1 MVSQYLSEVKELVK
15 AKLTESI
22 GNSNPIEKSMAYS
35 AIAESKM
42 VRAGLIFASSEI
54 NSSLEHDSVI
64 TLAASI
70 ELMHTYSLIHDDLP
84 CMDDDDIRRNQ
95 PSNHIKYGEANA
107 VLSGDALQALAYE
120 IICNDIYLSDNN
132 KVKALKLLSQACG
145 KNGMVL
151 GQHLDI
157 ENENNLA
164 KTDQESLDHIH
175 QLKTGK
181 LIECS
186 VLFGQLNNDLNDNEL
201 QNFKSFSRKLGL
213 AFQIIDDILD
223 VTESSEILGKNNNSD
238 IKNNKDTYVNIIGVE
253 ASRARAKSLIE
264 SSVADLNNNN
274 LTNIDKLVDIAYYLI
289 ERRN

>member
-22 GNSNPIEKSMAYS
+22 GNSNPVEKSMVYS

-107 VLSGDALQALAYE
+107 VLSGDALQALSYE

-186 VLFGQLNNDLNDNEL
+186 VLFGQLNNDLNDSEL

-213 AFQIIDDILD
+213 AFQIIDDVLD

-238 IKNNKDTYVNIIGVE
+238 IKNNKDTYVDIIGVE
-253 ASRARAKSLIE
+253 PSRARAKSLIE

>member
-15 AKLTESI
+15 TKLTESI
-22 GNSNPIEKSMAYS
+22 GNSNPVEKSMAYS

-95 PSNHIKYGEANA
+95 PSNHVKYGEANA
-107 VLSGDALQALAYE
+107 VLSGDALQALSYE

-132 KVKALKLLSQACG
+132 KVKALKLLSHACG

-186 VLFGQLNNDLNDNEL
+186 VLFGQLNNDLNDSEL

-213 AFQIIDDILD
+213 AFQIIDDVLD
-223 VTESSEILGKNNNSD
+223 VTESSEVLGKNNNSD
-238 IKNNKDTYVNIIGVE
+238 IKNNKDTYVNILGVE
-253 ASRARAKSLIE
+253 SSRARAKSLVE
-264 SSVADLNNNN
+264 SAIADLNNNN
-274 LTNIDKLVDIAYYLI
+274 PANIDKLVDIAYYLI
-289 ERRN
+289 NRRN

>member
-1 MVSQYLSEVKELVK
+1 MVSQYLSEVRELVK
-15 AKLTESI
+15 AKLTTSI
-22 GNSNPIEKSMAYS
+22 GNSNPVEKSMVYS

-107 VLSGDALQALAYE
+107 VLSGDALQALSYE

-186 VLFGQLNNDLNDNEL
+186 VIFGQLNNDLNDSEL

-213 AFQIIDDILD
+213 AFQIIDDVLD

>member
-107 VLSGDALQALAYE
+107 VLSGDALQALSYE

-213 AFQIIDDILD
+213 AFQIIDDVLD

-274 LTNIDKLVDIAYYLI
+274 LANIDKLVDIAYYLI

>member
-22 GNSNPIEKSMAYS
+22 GNSNPVEKSMVYS

-42 VRAGLIFASSEI
+42 VRAGLISASSEI

-107 VLSGDALQALAYE
+107 VLSGDALQALSYE

-186 VLFGQLNNDLNDNEL
+186 VLFGQLNNDLNDSEL

-213 AFQIIDDILD
+213 AFQIIDDVLD

-238 IKNNKDTYVNIIGVE
+238 IKNNKDTYVDIIGVE

-264 SSVADLNNNN
+264 SSVADLKNNNH
-274 LTNIDKLVDIAYYLI
+274 TNIDKLVDIAYYLI

>member
-1 MVSQYLSEVKELVK
+1 MVSQYLSEVRELVK
-15 AKLTESI
+15 AKLTSSI
-22 GNSNPIEKSMAYS
+22 GNSNPVEKSMVYS

-42 VRAGLIFASSEI
+42 VRAGLIFASAEI
-54 NSSLEHDSVI
+54 NSSLERDSVI

-107 VLSGDALQALAYE
+107 VLSGDALQALSYE

-157 ENENNLA
+157 ENENNLT
-164 KTDQESLDHIH
+164 KTDQENLDHIH

-186 VLFGQLNNDLNDNEL
+186 ILFGQINNDLNDSEL

-213 AFQIIDDILD
+213 AFQIIDDVLD

>member
-15 AKLTESI
+15 AKLTSSI
-22 GNSNPIEKSMAYS
+22 GNSNPVEKSMVYS

-157 ENENNLA
+157 ENENNLT
-164 KTDQESLDHIH
+164 KTDQENLDHIH

-186 VLFGQLNNDLNDNEL
+186 ILFGQINNDLNDSEL

-213 AFQIIDDILD
+213 AFQIIDDVLD
-223 VTESSEILGKNNNSD
+223 VTESSENLGKNNNSD
-238 IKNNKDTYVNIIGVE
+238 IKNNKDTYVNIIGIE
-253 ASRARAKSLIE
+253 PSRARAKSLIE
-264 SSVADLNNNN
+264 SSIADLNNNN
-274 LTNIDKLVDIAYYLI
+274 LTNTDKLVDIAYYLI

>member
-22 GNSNPIEKSMAYS
+22 GNSNPVEKSMVYS

-42 VRAGLIFASSEI
+42 VRAGLISASSEI

-107 VLSGDALQALAYE
+107 VLSGDALQALSYE

-186 VLFGQLNNDLNDNEL
+186 VLFGQLNNALNDSEL

-213 AFQIIDDILD
+213 AFQIIDDVLD

>member
-15 AKLTESI
+15 VKLTESI
-22 GNSNPIEKSMAYS
+22 GNSNPVEKSMVYS

-107 VLSGDALQALAYE
+107 VLSGDALQALSYE

-186 VLFGQLNNDLNDNEL
+186 VLFGQLNNDLNDSEL

-213 AFQIIDDILD
+213 AFQIIDDVLD

-238 IKNNKDTYVNIIGVE
+238 IKNNKDTYVDIIGVE
-253 ASRARAKSLIE
+253 PSRARAKSLIE
-264 SSVADLNNNN
+264 SSIIDLNNNN

>member
-15 AKLTESI
+15 TKLTESI
-22 GNSNPIEKSMAYS
+22 GNSNPVEKSMAYS

-54 NSSLEHDSVI
+54 SSSLEHDSVI

-95 PSNHIKYGEANA
+95 PSNHVKYGEANA
-107 VLSGDALQALAYE
+107 VLSGDALQALSYE

-132 KVKALKLLSQACG
+132 KVKALKLLSHACG

-157 ENENNLA
+157 DNENNLA

-186 VLFGQLNNDLNDNEL
+186 VLFGQLNNDLNDNEI
-201 QNFKSFSRKLGL
+201 QNLKSFSRKLGL
-213 AFQIIDDILD
+213 AFQIIDDVLD
-223 VTESSEILGKNNNSD
+223 VTESSEVLGKNNNSD
-238 IKNNKDTYVNIIGVE
+238 IKNNKDTYVNILGVE
-253 ASRARAKSLIE
+253 SSRARAKSLVE
-264 SSVADLNNNN
+264 SAIADLNNNN
-274 LTNIDKLVDIAYYLI
+274 PTNIDKLVDIAYYLI
-289 ERRN
+289 NRRN

>member
-22 GNSNPIEKSMAYS
+22 GNSNPVEKSMLYS

-42 VRAGLIFASSEI
+42 VRAGLISASSEI

-107 VLSGDALQALAYE
+107 VLSGDALQALSYE

-186 VLFGQLNNDLNDNEL
+186 VLFGQLNNDLNDSEL

-213 AFQIIDDILD
+213 AFQIIDDVLD

>member
-54 NSSLEHDSVI
+54 NSSLEHGSVI

-107 VLSGDALQALAYE
+107 VLSGDALQALSYE

-157 ENENNLA
+157 ENENNLT
-164 KTDQESLDHIH
+164 KTDQENLDHIH

-186 VLFGQLNNDLNDNEL
+186 ILFGQINNDLNDSEL

-213 AFQIIDDILD
+213 AFQIIDDVLD
-223 VTESSEILGKNNNSD
+223 VTESSENLGKNNNSD
-238 IKNNKDTYVNIIGVE
+238 IKNNKDTYVNIIGIE
-253 ASRARAKSLIE
+253 PSRARAKSLIE
-264 SSVADLNNNN
+264 SSIADLNNNN
-274 LTNIDKLVDIAYYLI
+274 LTNTDKLVDIAYYLI

>member
-15 AKLTESI
+15 TKLTESI
-22 GNSNPIEKSMAYS
+22 GNSNPVEKSMAYS

-42 VRAGLIFASSEI
+42 VRAGLIFASSEMS
-54 NSSLEHDSVI
+54 SSLEYDSVI

-95 PSNHIKYGEANA
+95 PSNHVKYGEANA

-132 KVKALKLLSQACG
+132 KVKALKLLSHACG

-157 ENENNLA
+157 DNENNLA

-186 VLFGQLNNDLNDNEL
+186 VLFGQLNNDLNDNEM
-201 QNFKSFSRKLGL
+201 QNLKSFSRKLGL
-213 AFQIIDDILD
+213 AFQIIDDVLD
-223 VTESSEILGKNNNSD
+223 VTESSEVLGKNNNSD
-238 IKNNKDTYVNIIGVE
+238 IKNNKDTYVNILGVE
-253 ASRARAKSLIE
+253 SSRARAKSLVE
-264 SSVADLNNNN
+264 SAIADLNNNN
-274 LTNIDKLVDIAYYLI
+274 PTNIDKLVDIAYYLI
-289 ERRN
+289 NRRN

>member
-15 AKLTESI
+15 TKLTESI
-22 GNSNPIEKSMAYS
+22 GNSNPVEKSMAYS

-95 PSNHIKYGEANA
+95 PSNHVKYGEASA
-107 VLSGDALQALAYE
+107 VLSGDALQALSYE

-132 KVKALKLLSQACG
+132 KVKALKLLSHACG

-157 ENENNLA
+157 DNENNLA
-164 KTDQESLDHIH
+164 KIDQESLDHIH

-186 VLFGQLNNDLNDNEL
+186 VLFGQLNNDLNDNEI
-201 QNFKSFSRKLGL
+201 QNLKSFSRKLGL

-238 IKNNKDTYVNIIGVE
+238 IKNNKDTYVNILGVE
-253 ASRARAKSLIE
+253 SSRARAKSLVE
-264 SSVADLNNNN
+264 SAIADLNNNN
-274 LTNIDKLVDIAYYLI
+274 PANIDKLVDIAYYLI
-289 ERRN
+289 NRRN

>member
-15 AKLTESI
+15 VKLTESI
-22 GNSNPIEKSMAYS
+22 GNSNPVEKSMVYS

-107 VLSGDALQALAYE
+107 VLSGDALQALSYE

-186 VLFGQLNNDLNDNEL
+186 VLFGQLNNDLNDSEL

-213 AFQIIDDILD
+213 AFQIIDDVLD

-253 ASRARAKSLIE
+253 ASRTRAKSLIE

>member
-22 GNSNPIEKSMAYS
+22 GNSNPVEKSMLYS

-42 VRAGLIFASSEI
+42 VRAGLISASSEI

-107 VLSGDALQALAYE
+107 VLSGDALQALSYE

-175 QLKTGK
+175 QLKTGR

-186 VLFGQLNNDLNDNEL
+186 VLFGQLNNDLNDSEL

-213 AFQIIDDILD
+213 AFQIIDDVLD

>member
-22 GNSNPIEKSMAYS
+22 GNSNPVEKSMVYS

-107 VLSGDALQALAYE
+107 VLSGDALQALSYE

-132 KVKALKLLSQACG
+132 KVKALKLLSQAWG

-186 VLFGQLNNDLNDNEL
+186 VLFGQLNNDLNDSEL

-213 AFQIIDDILD
+213 AFQIIDDVLD

>member
-15 AKLTESI
+15 TKLTESI
-22 GNSNPIEKSMAYS
+22 GNSNPVEKSMAYS

-95 PSNHIKYGEANA
+95 PSNHVKYGESNA
-107 VLSGDALQALAYE
+107 VLSGDALQALSYE

-132 KVKALKLLSQACG
+132 KVKALKLLSHACG

-157 ENENNLA
+157 DNENNLA

-186 VLFGQLNNDLNDNEL
+186 VLFGQLNNDLNDNEI
-201 QNFKSFSRKLGL
+201 QNLKSFSRKLGL
-213 AFQIIDDILD
+213 AFQIIDDVLD
-223 VTESSEILGKNNNSD
+223 VTESSEVLGKNNNSD
-238 IKNNKDTYVNIIGVE
+238 IKNNKDTYVNILGVE
-253 ASRARAKSLIE
+253 SSRARAKSLVE
-264 SSVADLNNNN
+264 SAIADLNNNN
-274 LTNIDKLVDIAYYLI
+274 PTNIDKLVDIAYYLI
-289 ERRN
+289 NRRN

>member
-22 GNSNPIEKSMAYS
+22 GNSNPVEKSMVYS

-54 NSSLEHDSVI
+54 NSSLEQDSVI

-107 VLSGDALQALAYE
+107 VLSGDALQALSYE
-120 IICNDIYLSDNN
+120 IICNDVYLSDNN

-186 VLFGQLNNDLNDNEL
+186 VLFGQLNNDLNDSEL

-213 AFQIIDDILD
+213 AFQIIDDVLD

>member
-15 AKLTESI
+15 VKLTESI
-22 GNSNPIEKSMAYS
+22 GNSNPVEKSMVYS

-107 VLSGDALQALAYE
+107 VLSGDALQALSYE

-186 VLFGQLNNDLNDNEL
+186 VLFGQLNNDLNDSEL

-213 AFQIIDDILD
+213 AFQIIDDVLD

-238 IKNNKDTYVNIIGVE
+238 IKNNKDTYVDIIGVE
-253 ASRARAKSLIE
+253 ASRTRAKSLIE

>member
-15 AKLTESI
+15 TKLTESI
-22 GNSNPIEKSMAYS
+22 GNSNPVEKSMAYS

-95 PSNHIKYGEANA
+95 PSNHVKYGEANA
-107 VLSGDALQALAYE
+107 VLSGDALQALSYE

-132 KVKALKLLSQACG
+132 KVKALKLLSHACG

-157 ENENNLA
+157 DNENNLA

-186 VLFGQLNNDLNDNEL
+186 VLFGQLNNDLNDNEI
-201 QNFKSFSRKLGL
+201 QNLKSFSRKLGL
-213 AFQIIDDILD
+213 AFQIIDDVLD
-223 VTESSEILGKNNNSD
+223 VTESSEVLGKNNNSD
-238 IKNNKDTYVNIIGVE
+238 IKNNKDTYVNILGVE
-253 ASRARAKSLIE
+253 SSRARAKSLVE
-264 SSVADLNNNN
+264 SAIADLN
-274 LTNIDKLVDIAYYLI
+274 LSLI
-289 ERRN
+289 HI

>member
-22 GNSNPIEKSMAYS
+22 GNSNPVEKSMVYS

-107 VLSGDALQALAYE
+107 VLSGDALQALSYE

-186 VLFGQLNNDLNDNEL
+186 VLFGQLNNDLNDSEL

-213 AFQIIDDILD
+213 AFQIIDDVLD

-238 IKNNKDTYVNIIGVE
+238 IKNNKDTYVNIIGVG

>member
-1 MVSQYLSEVKELVK
+1 MVSQYLSEVRELVK
-15 AKLTESI
+15 AKLTTSI
-22 GNSNPIEKSMAYS
+22 GNSNPVEKSMVYS

-42 VRAGLIFASSEI
+42 VRAGLIFASAEI
-54 NSSLEHDSVI
+54 NSSLERDSVI

-107 VLSGDALQALAYE
+107 VLSGDALQALSYE

-157 ENENNLA
+157 ENENNLT
-164 KTDQESLDHIH
+164 KTDQENLDHIH

-186 VLFGQLNNDLNDNEL
+186 ILFGQINNDLNDSEL
-201 QNFKSFSRKLGL
+201 QNFKRFSRKLGL
-213 AFQIIDDILD
+213 AFQIIDDVLD
-223 VTESSEILGKNNNSD
+223 VTESSENLGKNNNSD
-238 IKNNKDTYVNIIGVE
+238 IKNNKDTYVNIIGIE
-253 ASRARAKSLIE
+253 PSRARAKSLIE
-264 SSVADLNNNN
+264 SSIADLNNNN
-274 LTNIDKLVDIAYYLI
+274 LTNTDKLVDIAYYLI

>member
-15 AKLTESI
+15 VKLTESI
-22 GNSNPIEKSMAYS
+22 GNSNPVEKSMVYS

-107 VLSGDALQALAYE
+107 VLSGDALQALSYE

-186 VLFGQLNNDLNDNEL
+186 VLFGQLNNALNDSEL
-201 QNFKSFSRKLGL
+201 QNYKSFSRKLGL
-213 AFQIIDDILD
+213 AFQIIDDVLD

>member
-22 GNSNPIEKSMAYS
+22 GNSNPVEKSMVYS

-107 VLSGDALQALAYE
+107 VLSGDALQALSYE

-164 KTDQESLDHIH
+164 KTDQESLDYIH

-186 VLFGQLNNDLNDNEL
+186 VLFGQLNNDLNDSEI

-213 AFQIIDDILD
+213 AFQIIDDVLD
-223 VTESSEILGKNNNSD
+223 VTESSENLGKNNNSD
-238 IKNNKDTYVNIIGVE
+238 IKNNKDTYVNIIGIE
-253 ASRARAKSLIE
+253 PSRARAKSLIE

>member
-15 AKLTESI
+15 TKLTESI
-22 GNSNPIEKSMAYS
+22 GNSNPVEKSMAYS

-95 PSNHIKYGEANA
+95 PSNHVKYGEANA

-132 KVKALKLLSQACG
+132 KVKALKLLSHACG

-157 ENENNLA
+157 DNENNLA

-186 VLFGQLNNDLNDNEL
+186 VLFGQLNNDLNDNEI
-201 QNFKSFSRKLGL
+201 QNLKSFSRKLGL
-213 AFQIIDDILD
+213 AFQIIDDVLD
-223 VTESSEILGKNNNSD
+223 VTESSEVLGKNNNSD
-238 IKNNKDTYVNIIGVE
+238 IKNNKDTYVNILGVE
-253 ASRARAKSLIE
+253 SSRARAKSLVE
-264 SSVADLNNNN
+264 SAIADLNNNN
-274 LTNIDKLVDIAYYLI
+274 PANIDKLVDIAYYLI
-289 ERRN
+289 NRRN

>member
-15 AKLTESI
+15 TKLTESI
-22 GNSNPIEKSMAYS
+22 GNSNPVEKSMAYS

-95 PSNHIKYGEANA
+95 PSNHVKYGEANA

-213 AFQIIDDILD
+213 AFQIIDDVLD

-238 IKNNKDTYVNIIGVE
+238 IKNNKDTYINILGVE
-253 ASRARAKSLIE
+253 SSRARAKSLVE
-264 SSVADLNNNN
+264 SAIADLNNNN
-274 LTNIDKLVDIAYYLI
+274 PANIDKLVDIAYYLI
-289 ERRN
+289 NRRN

>member
-1 MVSQYLSEVKELVK
+1 MHPEFLSQVKELVINK
-15 AKLTESI
+15 IKISI
-22 GNSNPIEKSMAYS
+22 GESNLIEEVMSYS
-35 AIAESKM
+35 ALAESKM
-42 VRAGLIFASSEI
+42 IRAGLVFASSCTNKNIHEDI
-54 NSSLEHDSVI
+54 II
-64 TLAASI
+64 TLASAV

-84 CMDDDDIRRNQ
+84 CMDDDDLRRNQ
-95 PSNHIKYGEANA
+95 PSSHIKYGEANA
-107 VLSGDALQALAYE
+107 VLSGDALQALSYE

-186 VLFGQLNNDLNDNEL
+186 VLFGQLNNDLNDSEL

-213 AFQIIDDILD
+213 AFQIIDDVLD

>member
-22 GNSNPIEKSMAYS
+22 GNSNPVEKSMVYS

-107 VLSGDALQALAYE
+107 VLSGDALQALSYE

-186 VLFGQLNNDLNDNEL
+186 VLFGQLNNDLNDSEL

-213 AFQIIDDILD
+213 AFQIIDDVLD

-238 IKNNKDTYVNIIGVE
+238 IKNNKDTYVDIIGVE
-253 ASRARAKSLIE
+253 ASRFRAKSLIE

>member
-22 GNSNPIEKSMAYS
+22 GNSNPVEKSMVYS

-107 VLSGDALQALAYE
+107 VLSGDALQALSYE

-157 ENENNLA
+157 ENENNLE

-213 AFQIIDDILD
+213 AFQIIDDVLD

-264 SSVADLNNNN
+264 SSVTDLNNNN

>member
-15 AKLTESI
+15 TKLTESI
-22 GNSNPIEKSMAYS
+22 GNSNPVEKSMDYS

-107 VLSGDALQALAYE
+107 VLSGDALQALSYE

-132 KVKALKLLSQACG
+132 KVKALKLLSHACG

-157 ENENNLA
+157 DNENNLA
-164 KTDQESLDHIH
+164 KIDQESLDHIH

-186 VLFGQLNNDLNDNEL
+186 VLFGQLNNDLNDNEI
-201 QNFKSFSRKLGL
+201 QNLKSFSRKLGL
-213 AFQIIDDILD
+213 AFQIIDDVLD
-223 VTESSEILGKNNNSD
+223 VTESSEVLGKNNNSD
-238 IKNNKDTYVNIIGVE
+238 IKNNKDTYVNILGVE
-253 ASRARAKSLIE
+253 SSRARAKSLVE
-264 SSVADLNNNN
+264 SAIADFNNNN
-274 LTNIDKLVDIAYYLI
+274 PTNIDKLVDIAYYLI
-289 ERRN
+289 NRRN

>member
-22 GNSNPIEKSMAYS
+22 GNSNPVEKSMVYS

-107 VLSGDALQALAYE
+107 VLSGDALQALSYE

-186 VLFGQLNNDLNDNEL
+186 VLFGQLNNDLNDSEL

-213 AFQIIDDILD
+213 AFQIIDDVLD

-253 ASRARAKSLIE
+253 PSRARAKSLIE